1 MAHERFQTV
10 EGQINWND
18 PMYKHYEKAKRN
30 GGWNPADIDFSRDR
44 EDFLQLRE
52 EERSSSFPPISSFS
66 AGEEAV
72 TLDIL

>member
-10 EGQINWND
+10 EGQINWNA
-18 PMYKHYEKAKRN
+18 PMYKLYEKAKRN

-52 EERSSSFPPISSFS
+52 ERKDCIIAAYFLFFRRGRSGY
-66 AGEEAV
+66 A
-72 TLDIL
+72 